1 METMSIEALAEETAA
16 EQAASEQTAVRRLAA
31 LAHAVRLRVFR
42 ALVIAGPN
50 GMNPGVM
57 QEGLNIPP
65 ATLSFHLKE
74 LMHAGL
80 VEQERNGRYLIYRAA
95 YLEMN
100 ALIGYLTENCCQGGH
115 CAVTD
120 QAKACAC

>member
-1 METMSIEALAEETAA
+1 MKAKSIEAEAAA
-16 EQAASEQTAVRRLAA
+16 EQAAAEQTAVRRLAA
-31 LAHAVRLRVFR
+31 LAHAVRLRLFR

-95 YLEMN
+95 YGEMN
-100 ALIGYLTENCCQGGH
+100 ALIAYLTENCCEGGS
-115 CAVTD
+115 CGVTE
-120 QAKACAC
+120 QAEACRC